1 MKIRTK
7 ISLIV
12 LLVGLVFIVGGATG
26 ISYFFIENLKTE
38 IQDNL
43 ENITQTRAKQIEV
56 STERELSFLK
66 LITSR
71 TNLRLDLDS
80 YNKTGYKIYKNKIKD
95 ILIDALSSVDE
106 FKSISVLSLDG
117 KILVSTNDEYLG
129 KDLSDKKYFL
139 EGKEGNKFYYSFL
152 ENDKNQPFIYLSG
165 PLVLNNNIIGVVLIE
180 LDASNIIY
188 SVQEYMGIGKTEK
201 AYVVDKDMNLL
212 IPSNIK
218 NISLVGNKIDTKN
231 TRDCIS
237 MMDLNPKELEDAYK
251 INDRS
256 TIYNDQRGVSVLGS
270 YRIISSMDWCLVAEV
285 DESEIFSPVNDM
297 INIFFISRMGILL
310 IFFIVVYF
318 STKIVTDPIRDLQEG
333 VEVVEKGN
341 LDHKVG
347 TKLNDEI
354 GQLSRSFD
362 KMTFAIKRSRKDVDR
377 KVKEQTKK
385 IKEDKRLLE
394 EKQKAILNVLEDVR
408 EEKEKAAREKE
419 KDDAVLYSIGD
430 GVFVVDKDKKI
441 VMFNKAASEI
451 SGYSPEYAVGRRYDD
466 VLRFIYELNG
476 KKNDKFIRRA
486 FKTGK
491 IQEMLNH
498 SLLVTKRGRKI
509 AVSNS
514 AAPLKDKN
522 ENVTGCVI
530 VFRDV
535 TKEREIDKAKSEF
548 VSLASHQLR
557 TPLTSIGLYSE
568 MLLKEEVGKLSKDQK
583 KYLKEISKGNYRM
596 VELVNALLNVSRLD
610 AGIFDINAE
619 PVDIKNI
626 LSSVFEDMSDEIKKK
641 NLKLTKRCT
650 KNIGK
655 INLDQKLMRI
665 IFQNLISNAV
675 KYTPKKGKIGIN
687 IKKQND
693 DILIVVSDTGYGIP
707 KYQQSKIFTK
717 MFRADNIISKDTTG
731 TGLGLYI
738 VKSIVDKSGGKIWFE
753 SEENKGS
760 IFYVS
765 FPMSGMKS
773 KFGKKSLSD
782 IY

>member
-26 ISYFFIENLKTE
+26 ISYFFIENFKTE

-43 ENITQTRAKQIEV
+43 NNITQTRAKQIEV
-56 STERELSFLK
+56 SIKRELSFLK

-71 TNLRLDLDS
+71 TNLRLDLNS
-80 YNKTGYKIYKNKIKD
+80 YNKTGYKIYREKIKS
-95 ILIDALSSVDE
+95 ILVDALSSIDE
-106 FKSISVLSLDG
+106 FESISVLGLDG
-117 KILVSTNDEYLG
+117 KVLASTDDKYFGRDFSDE
-129 KDLSDKKYFL
+129 DYFL
-139 EGKEGNKFYYSFL
+139 EGRIKNNFYYSL
-152 ENDKNQPFIYLSG
+152 PANNKNKALIYLSG
-165 PLVLNNNIIGVVLIE
+165 PLVLDDKTIGVVFIKSKA
-180 LDASNIIY
+180 DNIIY
-188 SVQEYMGIGKTEK
+188 SVWEYMGVGKTEK
-201 AYVVDKDMNLL
+201 AYIIDKNMKLL
-212 IPSNIK
+212 IPPASFGAF
-218 NISLVGNKIDTKN
+218 SLGEKIDN
-231 TRDCIS
+231 QNARDCTAALRA
-237 MMDLNPKELEDAYK
+237 DLKKSEYDYK
-251 INDRS
+251 PIA
-256 TIYNDQRGVSVLGS
+256 YNDNRGVKVLGVFS
-270 YRIISSMDWCLVAEV
+270 IIPGVDWCLLSEV
-285 DESEIFSPVNDM
+285 DESEIFSPVNNM
-297 INIFFISRMGILL
+297 INIFFISRIGLL
-310 IFFIVVYF
+310 FIFFIVVYL
-318 STKIVTDPIRDLQEG
+318 SAKMVTDPIRDLQKG

-347 TKLNDEI
+347 TKSNDEI

-362 KMTFAIKRSRKDVDR
+362 KMTSAIKRSRRDVDK

-394 EKQKAILNVLEDVR
+394 GKQKAILNVLEDVQ

-419 KDDAVLYSIGD
+419 KDDAVLYSITD
-430 GVFVVDKDKKI
+430 GVFVIDKNQKI

-451 SGYSPEYAVGRRYDD
+451 SGYSPEFVVGKKYDD
-466 VLRFIYELNG
+466 ILRFIYESNG
-476 KKNDKFIRRA
+476 KKNNKFILKA

-498 SLLVTKRGRKI
+498 SLLITKSGKKI
-509 AVSNS
+509 SVSNS

-522 ENVTGCVI
+522 GNVTGCVI
-530 VFRDV
+530 VFRDI

-568 MLLKEEVGKLSKDQK
+568 MLLKESVGKLNKDQK
-583 KYLKEISKGNYRM
+583 KYLNEIYKGNYRM

-610 AGIFDINAE
+610 AGIFDVNAE
-619 PVDIKNI
+619 PIDIKKILNI
-626 LSSVFEDMSDEIKKK
+626 VLKDMSDEIKKK
-641 NLKLTKRCT
+641 NLKLTKRYS

-675 KYTPKKGKIGIN
+675 KYTPKKGKIAIN

-693 DILIVVSDTGYGIP
+693 NILIAVSDTGYGIP
-707 KYQQSKIFTK
+707 KHQQSKIFTK

-760 IFYVS
+760 TFYVS